1 MPLIG
6 GGGSFIAGGGPIGS
20 GAPPTPA
27 ATPTFSPA
35 AGTYS
40 SAQSVTPS
48 SSTGGASIYYTTD
61 GSTPTYPITGTTQLF
76 TTAINVSAS
85 ETIQAIAVASG
96 FSNSAVG
103 SAAYVITSG
112 ATQVFN
118 YANFSGSLSALTL
131 GNASASGSQLQLC
144 NVAQPSHTG
153 GSTWYSTKQP
163 TGPFTTTFQIQAQN
177 LTSGTVVAC
186 GMSFQIQNVVSPP
199 GQTGHA
205 GTLYGGDANMCGYS
219 AAGLSFDQY
228 PAIDSLAIKFDCDSQ
243 GGYPSGGNPSTT
255 GMYLNG
261 GPIVAPNGN
270 LGLVPE
276 FDLNPYGLN
285 LYSNHTYNVVIVYD
299 GSLLVMTMQ
308 DTTSGNQARF
318 QWPLNLANSTN
329 ATGCYVG
336 FCVGRA
342 TYGTFNLNNWAY
354 YTGYNTRLAT
364 PTFSVTP
371 GNYTSSQTVT
381 ISGPVGSSIYYTTN
395 GLLPTSSSTLY
406 TSAVT
411 VSANTVLQAVAIES
425 GFTDSLVATGNY
437 VIGTS
442 SNTINFP
449 TGFSTGALVAVG
461 FAAQSG
467 TAYNILNAPGSF
479 NAAGAVWFPAPVPI
493 STFSTTFTANF
504 GSGMV
509 FVIQNSQPAYT
520 GLTGVQI
527 TNNSGG
533 ISFNATTVAVGD
545 YVTIGGTF
553 GGTGSIPSYSD
564 PTTYSVIATNGT
576 TTATLGTAISW
587 DSTSNP
593 GSQTG
598 GAAIVTTAGTPTG
611 LTWSHNTNSFSG
623 GVGVLGGAAGLY
635 LSGTA
640 NVLGYGGFNAINGTA
655 GAAPGILNSVGIA
668 FDSSGGVGVYTNG
681 ASPFGSQVSSGLSF
695 SGTYNV
701 TVSYS
706 GGTSLTLSVQSTGG
720 GTTFNHTYTLPAAIT
735 SIVSGST
742 AITGFTAGA
751 YENGQNTQL
760 TAWTM

>member
-1 MPLIG
+1 MAWSVFCAPPAPVNTTLTPLAAAMALAGLPPSALTPVLLTPSTSSVSMSGQQPSVSQSG
-6 GGGSFIAGGGPIGS
+6 GGG
-20 GAPPTPA
+20 
-27 ATPTFSPA
+27 
-35 AGTYS
+35 
-40 SAQSVTPS
+40 
-48 SSTGGASIYYTTD
+48 
-61 GSTPTYPITGTTQLF
+61 
-76 TTAINVSAS
+76 
-85 ETIQAIAVASG
+85 
-96 FSNSAVG
+96 
-103 SAAYVITSG
+103 G

-118 YANFSGSLSALTL
+118 FANFSGSLSALST
-131 GNASASGSQLQLC
+131 GNASVVGSSLNLC
-144 NVAQPSHTG
+144 NQTQPSHG
-153 GSTWYSTKQP
+153 GGCCWYKTQQSP
-163 TGPFTTTFQIQAQN
+163 GPFTTTFQIQAQG
-177 LTSGTVVAC
+177 LTSGQVFAC
-186 GMSFQIQNVVSPP
+186 GMSFQFQNIVSPP
-199 GQTGHA
+199 GQSGDTGDVY
-205 GTLYGGDANMCGYS
+205 TGDANQCGYS

-228 PAIDSLAIKFDCDSQ
+228 PAMDSIAIKFDCASQ

-255 GMYLNG
+255 GLYLNG
-261 GPIVAPNGN
+261 GPIVYPGGN

-276 FDLNPYGLN
+276 FDLNPYGIN
-285 LYSNHTYNVVIVYD
+285 FYANGTFNVVIVYD
-299 GSLLVMTMQ
+299 GSMLVMTIK
-308 DTTSGNQARF
+308 DTGSGNQARF
-318 QWPLNLANSTN
+318 QWPLNLANTTN
-329 ATGCYVG
+329 ATGGYVG
-336 FCVGRA
+336 FGLGRA
-342 TYGTFNLNNWAY
+342 SYGTFYLNNWAY
-354 YTGYNTRLAT
+354 YSGYNTRLAT

-371 GNYTSSQTVT
+371 GNYTGTQTVT
-381 ISGPVGSSIYYTTN
+381 ISGPVGASIYYTTN

-406 TSAVT
+406 TGAVT

-449 TGFSTGALVAVG
+449 SGFSTGALVAVG

-467 TAYNILNAPGSF
+467 TAYNILNAPSSF
-479 NAAGAVWFPAPVPI
+479 NAAGAVWFPAPVPV

-533 ISFNATTVAVGD
+533 ISFNATTIAVGD
-545 YVTIGGTF
+545 YVTISGTF
-553 GGTGSIPSYSD
+553 GGTGSIPSYSN
-564 PTTYSVIATNGT
+564 PTIYSVIATNGS
-576 TTATLGTAISW
+576 TTATLGTAIGW

-598 GAAIVTTAGTPTG
+598 GAAITTTAGTPTG

-635 LSGTA
+635 LSRTA

-681 ASPFGSQVSSGLSF
+681 ASPFGSQVSSGLSG

-701 TVSYS
+701 TIGYA
-706 GGTSLTLSVQSTGG
+706 GGTSLTVSVQSTGG

-742 AITGFTAGA
+742 AIAGFTAGA
-751 YENGQNTQL
+751 YENSQNTQL